1 MTSEEIANEVSVAI
15 RTIVMKN
22 MGKDVTEETAD
33 VVKTQ
38 ITEYLIDIS
47 ETMGYPNL
55 PKVQTEYD
63 GMFLSVNFLDE
74 KEQRLE
80 TLGDLVYYMDTGET
94 IRRN

>member
-1 MTSEEIANEVSVAI
+1 
-15 RTIVMKN
+15 
-22 MGKDVTEETAD
+22 
-33 VVKTQ
+33 
-38 ITEYLIDIS
+38 
-47 ETMGYPNL
+47 MGYPNL